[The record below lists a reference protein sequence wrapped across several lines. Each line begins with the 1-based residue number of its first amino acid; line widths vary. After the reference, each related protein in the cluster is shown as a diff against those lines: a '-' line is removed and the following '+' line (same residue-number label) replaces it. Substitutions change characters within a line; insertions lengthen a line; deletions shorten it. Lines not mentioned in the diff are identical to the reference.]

1 MKKNSNKKPFV
12 IVGIALSVV
21 ALAVSSYVSL
31 KQADNKKATINN
43 SPYSSKD
50 SSNKTTTDTSAAAV
64 KHDTTQEQLLYL
76 IEEEKLAHDVY
87 TVMYQKYGARV
98 FGNILSSEESHQA
111 QVLTLLEARN
121 IADPRS
127 QSIGVFQNQEL
138 QSLYDQLIEQGNKSE
153 TEAFK
158 VGVIIEEKDIADI
171 SVQLSTA
178 TEQDVIDTLEAL
190 RKGSENHLRAFNK
203 QL

>member
-1 MKKNSNKKPFV
+1 MKKTNRKPLIITGV
-12 IVGIALSVV
+12 ILFILGIGFMTYIL
-21 ALAVSSYVSL
+21 VSKDDL
-31 KQADNKKATINN
+31 KQ
-43 SPYSSKD
+43 P
-50 SSNKTTTDTSAAAV
+50 TTSTSTSAPASQKESAPTTSPTAV
-64 KHDTTQEQLLYL
+64 KTSSTEDLLLYL

-111 QVLTLLEARN
+111 QVLTLLKARN

-127 QSIGVFQNQEL
+127 TSIGVFQNQEL
-138 QSLYDQLIEQGNKSE
+138 QSLYDQLIQQGSISE

-171 SVQLSTA
+171 SAQLSTA
-178 TEQDVIDTLEAL
+178 TEQDVIDTLEKL